1 MRINQLLSNKI
12 KIAGLI
18 CTMMVLYRHSLNY
31 LAFFNSW
38 TGVGISGKVED
49 FCSLLTEIAVPYFF
63 IISGF
68 FFFRISY
75 TVDDYL
81 WMIKKKFHSLFI
93 PFVFWNVIGA
103 GFLLFI
109 DAGKIGDSLL
119 SCITN
124 LLRSDWYGPLWYV
137 RDLMILMLLY
147 PVYGWLFRINN
158 GILYSVCILISFYYW
173 IPVDSSILS
182 TESILFF
189 LIGGVLSNC
198 PKAFEY
204 RLPLWSLCLLAFV
217 WFGTCAHII
226 PILSVYMH
234 RMNILI
240 GVVVFWQ
247 LLNFLGERVR
257 CCIIPLTEYSF
268 LLYVMHAY
276 PMKAIKRLAGAV
288 FYGNDV
294 AALLTY
300 LFLPLLVAVL
310 IYYVG
315 RVCKRLFPHAFS
327 IVLGGRS

>member
-1 MRINQLLSNKI
+1 M
-12 KIAGLI
+12 
-18 CTMMVLYRHSLNY
+18 
-31 LAFFNSW
+31 
-38 TGVGISGKVED
+38 
-49 FCSLLTEIAVPYFF
+49 
-63 IISGF
+63 
-68 FFFRISY
+68 
-75 TVDDYL
+75 
-81 WMIKKKFHSLFI
+81 
-93 PFVFWNVIGA
+93 
-103 GFLLFI
+103 
-109 DAGKIGDSLL
+109 
-119 SCITN
+119 
-124 LLRSDWYGPLWYV
+124 
-137 RDLMILMLLY
+137 
-147 PVYGWLFRINN
+147 
-158 GILYSVCILISFYYW
+158 
-173 IPVDSSILS
+173 S

-189 LIGGVLSNC
+189 LIGGVLSNY

-217 WFGTCAHII
+217 WFSTCAHII

-300 LFLPLLVAVL
+300 LFLPLLVAML

-315 RVCKRLFPHAFS
+315 RVCKRFFPHAFS